1 VAKPKKLSPEQAQ
14 ERALME
20 LIAKEL
26 GVHTDSEGRY
36 RHSNESLLSQIH
48 YRAKKYGALRQ
59 AMRFLADEAKHGF

>member
-1 VAKPKKLSPEQAQ
+1 MAKPKKLSPEQAQ

-26 GVHTDSEGRY
+26 GVHTDSEDKY

-48 YRAKKYGALRQ
+48 YRAKKCCLHWRTGWWRW
-59 AMRFLADEAKHGF
+59 RR